1 MTKADITPDRPI
13 DPQKLLRIASLAR
26 EVLEEARKMGPDS
39 STAPGLASLYGR
51 VQGQLA
57 EALPKELFD
66 ELEAIDLDMTFSDGA
81 TGDDVRVAYS
91 GLIGWLGG
99 LFQGLQ
105 ASVQMQTLLQLEK
118 GPLGEEDEDAPKSEK
133 KEGYL

>member
-1 MTKADITPDRPI
+1 MTETDTTADRPI
-13 DPQKLLRIASLAR
+13 DPQKLLRIASLVR

-66 ELEAIDLDMTFSDGA
+66 ELEAIDLDMTFGEKA
-81 TGDDVRVAYS
+81 TGEDVRVAYS

-118 GPLGEEDEDAPKSEK
+118 GAEAQEEDIARLQK

>member
-1 MTKADITPDRPI
+1 MTETDTTPDRPI

-26 EVLEEARKMGPDS
+26 EVLEEARKMGPES

-66 ELEAIDLDMTFSDGA
+66 ELEAIDLDMTFDDGA

-105 ASVQMQTLLQLEK
+105 ASVQMQTLVQLEK
-118 GPLGEEDEDAPKSEK
+118 GAEGEEDEDASKPEK

>member
-1 MTKADITPDRPI
+1 
-13 DPQKLLRIASLAR
+13 
-26 EVLEEARKMGPDS
+26 MGPDS

-66 ELEAIDLDMTFSDGA
+66 ELEAIDLDMTFDDGA
-81 TGDDVRVAYS
+81 TSDDVRVAYS

-105 ASVQMQTLLQLEK
+105 ASVQMQTLLQLDK
-118 GPLGEEDEDAPKSEK
+118 GAEDQDDEDPSKPEK